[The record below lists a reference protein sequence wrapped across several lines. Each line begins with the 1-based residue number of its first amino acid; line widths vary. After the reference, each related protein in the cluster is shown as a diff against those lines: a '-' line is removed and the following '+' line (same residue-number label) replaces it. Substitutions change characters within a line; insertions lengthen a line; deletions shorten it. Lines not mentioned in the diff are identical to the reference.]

1 MLVPKV
7 GPVGRRGLAGRV
19 PHEPFLPGFEELLAP
34 PVMQIGIQ
42 AFAATE
48 SGNALPA
55 AQALWD
61 DPELLFRRMSWT
73 TFSAGFAWLRGTSSP
88 GGKVSLISPP
98 HMIHIRLN
106 PHSVTIRA
114 RAARGRGPDDG
125 AGQLRVPPTCEAA
138 RSL

>member
-1 MLVPKV
+1 MLSPPRRPWRTIRSFSSAGCL
-7 GPVGRRGLAGRV
+7 GP
-19 PHEPFLPGFEELLAP
+19 
-34 PVMQIGIQ
+34 
-42 AFAATE
+42 
-48 SGNALPA
+48 
-55 AQALWD
+55 
-61 DPELLFRRMSWT
+61 

-98 HMIHIRLN
+98 QMIHIRLN

-125 AGQLRVPPTCEAA
+125 AGQLRVPPTFEAA